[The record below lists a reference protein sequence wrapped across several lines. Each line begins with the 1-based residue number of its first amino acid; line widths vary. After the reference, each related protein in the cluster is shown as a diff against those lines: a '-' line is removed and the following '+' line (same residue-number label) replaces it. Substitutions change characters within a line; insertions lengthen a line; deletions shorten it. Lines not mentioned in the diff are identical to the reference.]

1 MLNKTLISRPMN
13 TSEEPWTR
21 VQKDLETSMKALIL
35 VGGLGTRLRP
45 FTFSIPK
52 PLLPIGEKP
61 ILQIIIEQMKAAGI
75 EEIVLATGYQAEL
88 IRAFCGDGSKYGVRV
103 SYVHEE
109 KPLGTAGPLSLV
121 REYFERDEVVLV
133 MNGDIIT
140 RLDFADFIRAG
151 IRNRCELTV
160 GYTKHIYRSPFGVL
174 SIVNDS
180 VAGVTEKPCHEDS
193 VSAGIYCVR
202 ASALEFVPDETFFTM
217 PELMQALIAAN
228 RKVGAYYIQ
237 DCWIGVES
245 VEHFDE
251 VMKELGK
258 VPADA
263 VLAVGA

>member
-1 MLNKTLISRPMN
+1 
-13 TSEEPWTR
+13 
-21 VQKDLETSMKALIL
+21 MKALIL

-61 ILQIIIEQMKAAGI
+61 ILQIIIEQMKSAGI
-75 EEIVLATGYQAEL
+75 EDIVLATGYQAEL

-121 REYFERDEVVLV
+121 RQQFDGNEVVLV

-140 RLDFADFIRAG
+140 RLDFGEFVRAG
-151 IRNRCELTV
+151 IRNGCDVTV

-174 SIVNDS
+174 SISNDS
-180 VAGVTEKPCHEDS
+180 VNGITEKPCQEYAI
-193 VSAGIYCVR
+193 SAGIYCVR

-217 PELMQALIAAN
+217 PDLIQSLMAAN
-228 RKVGAYYIQ
+228 RRVGAYYIR
-237 DCWIGVES
+237 DCWIGVET

-258 VPADA
+258 VPAEA
-263 VLAVGA
+263 VLAAGA

>member
-1 MLNKTLISRPMN
+1 
-13 TSEEPWTR
+13 
-21 VQKDLETSMKALIL
+21 MKALIL

-61 ILQIIIEQMKAAGI
+61 ILQIIIEQMKTAGI
-75 EEIVLATGYQAEL
+75 EDIILATGYQAEL

-121 REYFERDEVVLV
+121 RHYLDRNEVALV

-140 RLDFADFIRAG
+140 RLDFAEFVRAG
-151 IRNRCELTV
+151 IRNRCDLTV

-174 SIVNDS
+174 SIANDS
-180 VAGVTEKPCHEDS
+180 VTGITEKPCHEYS
-193 VSAGIYCVR
+193 ISAGIYCVR
-202 ASALEFVPDETFFTM
+202 ASALEFVPNETFFTM
-217 PELMQALIAAN
+217 PDLMQALMAA
-228 RKVGAYYIQ
+228 RRRVGAYFIQ
-237 DCWIGVES
+237 DCWIGVET

-251 VMKELGK
+251 IMKELGK
-258 VPADA
+258 VPAEA
-263 VLAVGA
+263 VLAVSV